1 MNNSMGIEI
10 AKLLEQNAEMSRVL
24 LDLTEKYSNM
34 MQDNYTDQESNEEF
48 PPTILKVISNE

>member
-34 MQDNYTDQESNEEF
+34 MQDNYTDQESNEGF

>member
-34 MQDNYTDQESNEEF
+34 MQDNYTDEESNEEF
-48 PPTILKVISNE
+48 TPTILKVISNE